1 MICWLSQGTRSD
13 SSHKGTCVVCFHL
26 GVTSWQILSDG
37 KPDTI
42 HVGFFAYSL
51 LTQYH
56 LHYVKHR
63 SSSCTKHTGHWSSF
77 CLQAS
82 PLLGG
87 SVSPAPPLPRVNVT
101 EEQRAQLSVPIVIK
115 GLRCPGPG
123 KGTNPSSWE
132 SPSISLYQER
142 VFFLPWPPLF
152 FIHIPRLAQ
161 SWNFLG
167 SEIFLTRWVSGGPSW
182 SGFYRVVIGK
192 IFISSHPR
200 EKGQEDVVREP
211 TSRRIWRRT
220 QQQQAGF
227 K

>member
-63 SSSCTKHTGHWSSF
+63 SSSCTKQTGHWSSF

-123 KGTNPSSWE
+123 KGTNPGSWE

-152 FIHIPRLAQ
+152 FIHIPWLAQ
-161 SWNFLG
+161 SWNFLVKPDMEQQIG
-167 SEIFLTRWVSGGPSW
+167 SKLAKEYVKAIYCHPVYLTYMQSTSCEMPGLINTSW
-182 SGFYRVVIGK
+182 NQDCW
-192 IFISSHPR
+192 
-200 EKGQEDVVREP
+200 EKYQ
-211 TSRRIWRRT
+211 
-220 QQQQAGF
+220 
-227 K
+227 